1 MKRILIVIG
10 NMNIG
15 GIQKSLLELLKSL
28 SKRKDVSVSLFC
40 CNKCGDF
47 LPSVPKEIEVLPGN
61 SWAEISEL
69 PVDKCKRLGNKYYL
83 FRIACSLWTKFFN
96 KKLPAALLCH
106 RIKNIGEYD
115 VAISYSQPIN
125 SKFFCNVTNEIVL
138 NCTKADRKITF
149 VHCDFENYGGN
160 AKINRELYRKFDT
173 VAVVSDSVGMNLAK
187 CIPEI
192 KDKIKTVYNFCDA
205 DEIKTLSNQ
214 NPVEYPTKTL
224 VTVARLSEEKG
235 IIRCIPVMA
244 KLKKQKMNFEWHI
257 VGGGGLED
265 LIRNTIADYGMEN
278 IIFLDGQQTN
288 PYRYMKNADYLFL
301 PSFHEA
307 APMVFNEAIV
317 LNLPILTTNT
327 LSAKELVSDRNA
339 GVVCENTD
347 DGIYHMLYSA
357 LTAKK
362 KYFENVN
369 LDMRL
374 NMAQFDALYKLEE

>member
-1 MKRILIVIG
+1 MRILIVT
-10 NMNIG
+10 NHMNIG

-28 SKRKDVSVSLFC
+28 SKREDLSVSLFC

-47 LPSVPKEIEVLPGN
+47 LALVPKEIEILPSN
-61 SWAEISEL
+61 SWAEVSEL
-69 PVDKCKRLGNKYYL
+69 SADKCKRLGVKYYL
-83 FRIACSLWTKFFN
+83 FRVVSSLWTKFFN
-96 KKLPAALLCH
+96 KKLPAALLC
-106 RIKNIGEYD
+106 RKIKSIGEYD

-125 SKFFCNVTNEIVL
+125 SKSFCNLTNEIVL

-160 AKINRELYRKFDT
+160 TKVNRELYRKFDT
-173 VAVVSDSVGMNLAK
+173 VAAVSDSVGMNLAK

-192 KDKIKTVYNFCDA
+192 KEKIKTVYNFCDA
-205 DEIKTLSNQ
+205 DEIKTLSDRDT
-214 NPVEYPTKTL
+214 VEYPVKTL

-235 IIRCIPVMA
+235 IIRCIPIMA
-244 KLKKQKMNFEWHI
+244 KLKERKIDFEWHI
-257 VGGGGLED
+257 VGGGGLENQ
-265 LIRNTIADYGMEN
+265 IRNTIADYEMEKV
-278 IIFLDGQQTN
+278 IFLEGQQTN

-307 APMVFNEAIV
+307 APMVFDEAIV

-339 GVVCENTD
+339 GAVCDNTD
-347 DGIYHMLYSA
+347 DGIYNMLYLA
-357 LTAKK
+357 LTAKEK
-362 KYFENVN
+362 CFKSAN

-374 NMAQFDALYKLEE
+374 NMAQFDALYKSEE

>member
-28 SKRKDVSVSLFC
+28 SRRKDVSVSLFC

-47 LPSVPKEIEVLPGN
+47 LPSVPKKTEILPGN

-69 PVDKCKRLGNKYYL
+69 SVDKCKRLGNKYYL

-96 KKLPAALLCH
+96 KKLPAALLCR

-125 SKFFCNVTNEIVL
+125 SKTFCNLTNEIVL

-160 AKINRELYRKFDT
+160 TKINRELYRKFDT

-214 NPVEYPTKTL
+214 NPVKYPVKTL

-235 IIRCIPVMA
+235 IIRCIPIMA
-244 KLKKQKMNFEWHI
+244 KLKERKMDFEWHI
-257 VGGGGLED
+257 VGGGGFENQ
-265 LIRNTIADYGMEN
+265 IRNTIADYEMGKV
-278 IIFLDGQQTN
+278 IFLEGQQTN

-307 APMVFNEAIV
+307 APMVFDEAIV

-339 GVVCENTD
+339 GAVCDNTD
-347 DGIYHMLYSA
+347 DGIYNMLYFA
-357 LTAKK
+357 LTAKEK
-362 KYFENVN
+362 CFKSAN

-374 NMAQFDALYKLEE
+374 NMAQFDTLCKPEE